1 MCRGAR
7 RARRAARGGITAV
20 VGHHDRIAHA
30 AGGITLDH
38 HRIGHGIR
46 AIGGIHGQ
54 GEDRDRC
61 RTALGEAAEVGH
73 LQVFHL
79 RTQRIGQLHGCR
91 GRAIGHDDGQRVGER
106 IALDHGGTAGRVG
119 GLGDRDR
126 WRNRVAGGTRA
137 AIGRRIAATAGHHHL
152 VSDITGRRGQHIHRV
167 DNGVDAISG
176 VCRQGE
182 GRHSCR
188 ATLGE
193 AAQVGDL
200 QVVHLRTQG
209 VRQHQRLHGRAV
221 GNAHGEGVG
230 QCIARCHRRA
240 ADRVDGLGYRN
251 RRQQHRDIGIRRTGD
266 GPVRI
271 VRESLRTMGQGGH
284 ICQRRAGT
292 GIHGHPET
300 QIHLLILG
308 QHAARGGIG
317 TRTHPEHHTVVACIE
332 FRLIVAAAI
341 AARRRRTDSQSVVAM
356 DAQRAGQIGGAG
368 RNGVGQHHPNRAIL
382 SGVAELDGVLQR
394 LAGLHVGGTG
404 PTHVADRLLHRRQ
417 HERGEQV
424 GDEHQRVREVDV
436 TRGCE
441 LQIGCGGIVRHAR
454 AGAAAGNID
463 HLEIDGEVVGI
474 RRVAAGEQRPQM
486 TDAAVPEVVV
496 GALRVGQA
504 TPTEDAGSGQV
515 ETVTSDAVVAFPYQ
529 GTHVGIEAA
538 RGRGEQAA
546 DRCRSRIA
554 IGHLQ
559 RIAGVEHHQPAKRLA
574 AVLVGDDQR
583 PATEQTERVTC
594 ADGGSQATDR
604 IAAAGSDQ
612 RGDITIGSIRPST
625 IVALRGECVDV
636 RRIGSELL
644 VAAAGYLEVD
654 VATRI
659 VAVARAT

>member
-332 FRLIVAAAI
+332 FRLIVAA
-341 AARRRRTDSQSVVAM
+341 RR
-356 DAQRAGQIGGAG
+356 
-368 RNGVGQHHPNRAIL
+368 
-382 SGVAELDGVLQR
+382 E
-394 LAGLHVGGTG
+394 
-404 PTHVADRLLHRRQ
+404 
-417 HERGEQV
+417 ERG
-424 GDEHQRVREVDV
+424 D
-436 TRGCE
+436 
-441 LQIGCGGIVRHAR
+441 
-454 AGAAAGNID
+454 
-463 HLEIDGEVVGI
+463 
-474 RRVAAGEQRPQM
+474 
-486 TDAAVPEVVV
+486 
-496 GALRVGQA
+496 
-504 TPTEDAGSGQV
+504 
-515 ETVTSDAVVAFPYQ
+515 
-529 GTHVGIEAA
+529 
-538 RGRGEQAA
+538 
-546 DRCRSRIA
+546 
-554 IGHLQ
+554 
-559 RIAGVEHHQPAKRLA
+559 
-574 AVLVGDDQR
+574 AVLVGVRDVAVVLPVEHERHVHGDAGGDQLAEGDAPGGRRRHLDEDVRAPEEAVEALRLGDR
-583 PATEQTERVTC
+583 PVDVEREAREDLERDPAVLGVLRVL
-594 ADGGSQATDR
+594 GGEEV
-604 IAAAGSDQ
+604 GP
-612 RGDITIGSIRPST
+612 RGDVAARQLVVDGEGVLPLVREVLDAGVVVA
-625 IVALRGECVDV
+625 VALRDRLREDRRVRSDAVDGAGVDPPRELSRGDHPGRDAVEPDGLATLPVVDGAVHAGPPGGWDGRV
-636 RRIGSELL
+636 RSGLSPIL
-644 VAAAGYLEVD
+644 
-654 VATRI
+654 
-659 VAVARAT
+659 